1 MFEDAPDRPSQ
12 FDQVARTWDDNP
24 ARVELARV
32 VGAAM
37 AESLGLDGTRTV
49 LDYGA
54 GTGLVSL
61 WLAPRAA
68 RVVAADTSEAMLEV
82 LREKARA
89 AGLDT
94 LVPLHWNFEQPWPR
108 ELPRPEA
115 LAASMVLHHVRDVP
129 SAVQAFHAL
138 LPEGGR
144 VAVADL
150 AVEDGSFHGEG
161 MHAFHKGFEPEALA
175 SLFAAAGF
183 GRVRTREVHR
193 LVKPGPDG
201 QPRTYPV
208 FLLSARR

>member
-1 MFEDAPDRPSQ
+1 MQPSQ
-12 FDQVARTWDDNP
+12 FDLVARSWDDNP

-37 AESLGLDGTRTV
+37 AEALGLDGTRTV

-68 RVVAADTSEAMLEV
+68 RVLAADASEAMLDV

-89 AGLDT
+89 AGVDS
-94 LVPLHWNFEQPWPR
+94 LVPFLWSFDRPWPG

-115 LAASMVLHHVRDVP
+115 LAASMVLHHVRDVAG
-129 SAVQAFHAL
+129 AVRAFHAL

-150 AVEDGSFHGEG
+150 AQEDGSFHGQG
-161 MHAFHKGFEPEALA
+161 MHAFHQGFAPEALA
-175 SLFAAAGF
+175 SLFAEAGF
-183 GRVRTREVHR
+183 ESVRTREVHR
-193 LVKPGPDG
+193 LVKSGPDG
-201 QPRTYPV
+201 QSRSYPV